1 MYHLLVCEGHF
12 LEDILHFRALE
23 EKSPS
28 YVPDIQ
34 STLFCQIFWC
44 VFRLS
49 QMIKKP
55 VINSLSAN
63 PTKWSNLFKQFV
75 GKLLVVI
82 LALKGLIFLQKNNN
96 LSNTK
101 QKLSLNVIK
110 VIENAVNE
118 FDKRK
123 SYRSFLN
130 VYRFCQVPLC
140 CYVLV

>member
-1 MYHLLVCEGHF
+1 
-12 LEDILHFRALE
+12 
-23 EKSPS
+23 
-28 YVPDIQ
+28 
-34 STLFCQIFWC
+34 
-44 VFRLS
+44 
-49 QMIKKP
+49 MIKKP

-130 VYRFCQVPLC
+130 VYRFCQYHFVAM
-140 CYVLV
+140 Y

>member
-1 MYHLLVCEGHF
+1 
-12 LEDILHFRALE
+12 
-23 EKSPS
+23 
-28 YVPDIQ
+28 
-34 STLFCQIFWC
+34 
-44 VFRLS
+44 
-49 QMIKKP
+49 MIKKP
-55 VINSLSAN
+55 VINPLSAN

-96 LSNTK
+96 LSNIK

-130 VYRFCQVPLC
+130 VYRFCQYHFVAM
-140 CYVLV
+140 Y